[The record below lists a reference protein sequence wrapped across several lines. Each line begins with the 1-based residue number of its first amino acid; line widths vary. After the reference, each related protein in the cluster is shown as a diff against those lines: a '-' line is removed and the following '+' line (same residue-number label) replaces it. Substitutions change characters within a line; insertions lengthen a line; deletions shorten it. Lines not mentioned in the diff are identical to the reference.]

1 MKIYS
6 NLEERVVVQ
15 SSKIEWI
22 PSPTSGISRRILERD
37 GNEVARAT
45 TIVRFD
51 PQRKFPEHTHYGGEE
66 FFILEGIFSDASG
79 DYTKGT
85 YVRNPINSIHSPWSD
100 PGCIALVKLYQMTD
114 ESESKVIV
122 NTNDGSLDWI
132 SLRTETGSIKRLILH
147 QNSKTGELV
156 YYEKWEKIKL
166 V

>member
-85 YVRNPINSIHSPWSD
+85 YGLQEN
-100 PGCIALVKLYQMTD
+100 
-114 ESESKVIV
+114 
-122 NTNDGSLDWI
+122 
-132 SLRTETGSIKRLILH
+132 
-147 QNSKTGELV
+147 
-156 YYEKWEKIKL
+156 IKL
-166 V
+166 ISFFKFKLTTFS